1 MNYYSRK
8 EVSNSDLSWLKQQL
22 YPRDAVDLTEAY
34 RFGSLIDAMITEP
47 ARVDYFDR
55 TLDDFQFSAEDF
67 EKAERMKKAFY
78 ADDFCRIIAAKMNG
92 QKVMSERRR
101 FDCDGYDFELD
112 CRCKWDIWREDLGWG
127 GDIKSTTATT
137 QQQFEAAAKFFDYD
151 RQRAWYM
158 NIAGSKKDVLI
169 GISKVNFKV
178 FKIFIGKDSE
188 FYESGRQKYLDL
200 SMKWYLLFENK
211 RPEDCGYDY

>member
-22 YPRDAVDLTEAY
+22 SPRDAVDLTEAY

-47 ARVDYFDR
+47 ARVDYFAR
-55 TLDDFQFSAEDF
+55 TLDASQFGDDDFG
-67 EKAERMKKAFY
+67 KAERMKKAFY
-78 ADDFCRIIAAKMNG
+78 DDSFCKMISTSMDG
-92 QKVMSERRR
+92 QKIMSSRRS
-101 FDCDGYDFELD
+101 FDCGGYDFELD

-127 GDIKSTTATT
+127 GDIKSTVATT
-137 QQQFEAAAKFFDYD
+137 QAQFETAASFFDYD

-158 NIAGSKKDVLI
+158 DIAEAEKDVLI

-178 FKIFIGKDSE
+178 FKIFIGRDSA
-188 FYESGRQKYLDL
+188 FYKSGREKYLEL
-200 SMKWYLLFENK
+200 AMKWYLLFGDK
-211 RPEDCGYDY
+211 RPEDCGYDI